1 MCMWRVFLTKYVE
14 FHLINSST
22 LLLKSV
28 FHIFHKFCGMQFS
41 TNYVESRFQQV
52 LWNFI
57 FPRFLRNSVCFI
69 FNKFLG
75 IQFSTE
81 FVKNICPVEFNFL
94 PADEFLGSFI
104 TCMKPDITN
113 YFILSL
119 IYQLP
124 LLS

>member
-1 MCMWRVFLTKYVE
+1 ME
-14 FHLINSST
+14 FYFSAISEELS
-22 LLLKSV
+22 LLHFQQILWNPV
-28 FHIFHKFCGMQFS
+28 FHRICK
-41 TNYVESRFQQV
+41 
-52 LWNFI
+52 
-57 FPRFLRNSVCFI
+57 
-69 FNKFLG
+69 
-75 IQFSTE
+75 
-81 FVKNICPVEFNFL
+81 KNICPVEFNFL